1 MRAELRGIWLV
12 ARRELAA
19 YVNSPW
25 GWVIGA
31 ALLLADGLFF
41 NAFAVTSK
49 PRMSTEVLED
59 FFRYSF
65 GLGVVAALLLT
76 MRLLAEERQTGTMVL
91 LDASPL
97 SDRQVVVGKWLSA
110 TAVLWALTAMT
121 VYMPVL
127 IMINGKVSVG
137 QLVAGYLGL
146 FLSMA
151 GCTAVGT
158 FGSAVA
164 RNQLV
169 ALVISGGLMLLLIV
183 SWLLAKLA
191 EAPLDDVFAYL
202 AYYDRHFIPFRK
214 GRINS
219 EDVTYY
225 ASVCLVF
232 LVASVRVLSTRRWR

>member
-1 MRAELRGIWLV
+1 MSGIRGTWLV
-12 ARRELAA
+12 ARRELFA
-19 YVNSPW
+19 YLNSMW

-31 ALLLADGLFF
+31 TLLLANGLFF
-41 NAFAVTSK
+41 NAFAVTAR

-76 MRLLAEERQTGTMVL
+76 MRLLAEERQTGTIVL

-97 SDRQVVVGKWLSA
+97 SDAQIVVGKWISA
-110 TAVLWALTAMT
+110 TLVLWALTALT
-121 VYMPVL
+121 IYMPLL
-127 IMINGKVSVG
+127 ILVNGKISAG
-137 QLVAGYLGL
+137 HLFAGYLGL
-146 FLSMA
+146 ALSMA

-164 RNQLV
+164 RSQLV
-169 ALVISGGLMLLLIV
+169 ALVVSGAIMLLLIV
-183 SWLLAKLA
+183 SWLLAKLSD
-191 EAPLDDVFAYL
+191 APLDDLFAYL

-219 EDVTYY
+219 EDVIYY
-225 ASVCLVF
+225 ASVVFVF
-232 LVASVRVLSTRRWR
+232 LVASVRVMSTRRWR